1 MVCRPPCNPSCE
13 ELGRMSSRTQRRLGV
28 VAASVLFVAAMPG
41 IVRAQKTQRGKDV
54 GKRMMC
60 MCGGCSDSVT
70 GCTHTG
76 GAFSGPCA
84 TAKAMQKEVD
94 QHVDAGDS
102 DQAIL
107 DAFVSEYGPTVL
119 LEPPKRGFNLLAWIF
134 PVAIPLIALILV
146 WEVVRRWKRKATLV
160 PAGGPSIDHEFL
172 ARAQRESSRGDG
184 E

>member
-1 MVCRPPCNPSCE
+1 
-13 ELGRMSSRTQRRLGV
+13 MSSRARVQRKLRVL
-28 VAASVLFVAAMPG
+28 AAAALLTAAMPA
-41 IVRAQKTQRGKDV
+41 ILSAQQTQRGKEV

-76 GAFSGPCA
+76 GAFSGPCQ
-84 TAKAMQKEVD
+84 TAKGMQKEVD
-94 QHVDAGDS
+94 QHVERGES
-102 DQAIL
+102 DESIL
-107 DAFVSEYGPTVL
+107 DAFVAEYGPTVL

-146 WEVVRRWKRKATLV
+146 WEVVRRWRRKTTLAT
-160 PAGGPSIDHEFL
+160 AGGPSIDHEFL
-172 ARAQRESSRGDG
+172 ARAQRESSRGED

>member
-1 MVCRPPCNPSCE
+1 
-13 ELGRMSSRTQRRLGV
+13 MSSRARTQRQLRVL
-28 VAASVLFVAAMPG
+28 AAAALLTAAMPA
-41 IVRAQKTQRGKDV
+41 IVNAQQTQRGKEV

-76 GAFSGPCA
+76 GAFSGPCQ
-84 TAKAMQKEVD
+84 TAKGMQKEVD
-94 QHVDAGDS
+94 QHVERGESDDS
-102 DQAIL
+102 IL
-107 DAFVSEYGPTVL
+107 DAFIAEYGPTVL

-146 WEVVRRWKRKATLV
+146 WEVVRRWRRKTTLA

-172 ARAQRESSRGDG
+172 ARAQRESSRDDG

>member
-1 MVCRPPCNPSCE
+1 MAYRPQSRLWCE
-13 ELGRMSSRTQRRLGV
+13 GSGRVSSRTQRKLGM
-28 VAASVLFVAAMPG
+28 VAAAVLFSAAMPG
-41 IVRAQKTQRGKDV
+41 IVQAQKTQRGKDV

-84 TAKAMQKEVD
+84 TAKGMQKVVD
-94 QHVDAGDS
+94 QHVDQGDS
-102 DQAIL
+102 DQSIL
-107 DAFVSEYGPTVL
+107 DAFVAEYGPTVL
-119 LEPPKRGFNLLAWIF
+119 LEPPRRGFNLLAWIF

-146 WEVVRRWKRKATLV
+146 WEVVRRWKRKAMLV
-160 PAGGPSIDHEFL
+160 AAAGPPVDHEFL
-172 ARAQRESSRGDG
+172 SRAQREASRDDG